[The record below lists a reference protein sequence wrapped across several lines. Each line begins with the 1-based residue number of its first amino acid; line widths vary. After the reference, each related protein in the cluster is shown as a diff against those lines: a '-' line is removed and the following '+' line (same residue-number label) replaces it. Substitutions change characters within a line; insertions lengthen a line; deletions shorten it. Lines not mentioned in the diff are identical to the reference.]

1 MGGPSGGTCN
11 APREPRLGAGS
22 ALQTRARP
30 YTGTT
35 VPLSEREQK
44 ILEEIEKNLY
54 EEDPRFA
61 HGVRRRTPKMD
72 EVRRVKLGAVLFLCG
87 FAMLIGFFLSGSLLV
102 GVGAF
107 GAMVG
112 GIVMVAGAMR
122 EFTGARRIGSGE
134 QRERISGVFRQW
146 EERLRNRY
154 KRR

>member
-1 MGGPSGGTCN
+1 
-11 APREPRLGAGS
+11 
-22 ALQTRARP
+22 
-30 YTGTT
+30 

-54 EEDPRFA
+54 EEDPKFA

-72 EVRRVKLGAVLFLCG
+72 EVLRLRFGALLFLCG
-87 FAMLIGFFLSGSLLV
+87 FALLIGFFVSGSLFV

-112 GIVMVAGAMR
+112 GIVLVAGALR
-122 EFTGARRIGSGE
+122 DVAGHPRLGSGA
-134 QRERISGVFRQW
+134 QRERLTGLFQQW
-146 EERLRNRY
+146 EDRLRKRY